1 MASRSSLVT
10 TRLKRRAAPILVCR
24 KCLKRADG
32 GKAVKLALKSE
43 LKSRRDAHGRKP
55 PKLVMTSCFGLCP
68 KRAVVVASA
77 ATLARNEYLLLD
89 DGDSAAAA
97 ITRLLPDQDR

>member
-1 MASRSSLVT
+1 MATSSLIT
-10 TRLKRRAAPILVCR
+10 ARAKRAAPILVCR

-32 GKAVKLALKSE
+32 GKAVKSALKSE
-43 LKSRRDAHGRKP
+43 LKSRRAAGGGKP

-77 ATLARNEYLLLD
+77 ATLARGDYLLLA
-89 DGDSAAAA
+89 DGDAVALAV
-97 ITRLLPDQDR
+97 TTLMPDAHR